1 MGDVWLPRAGG
12 GGEDRKRGMTASR
25 PGVSF
30 LGGDNVLELHSGEGR
45 ITL

>member
-1 MGDVWLPRAGG
+1 MYGSQGLAG

-30 LGGDNVLELHSGEGR
+30 LGDDNVLELRSGEGCV
-45 ITL
+45 TL